1 MHTIFLSFIL
11 FAGAAISS
19 ALPKPSQLRAR
30 GQAAVYTSCTK
41 ANAVA
46 LTFDDGVYQ
55 WHKNVSDLLDSYG
68 AKGTFFVNGKNW
80 ACIYDEPYTTYLI
93 ESYEAGH
100 QIASHTWSHPHLRV
114 MPAFQ
119 RPPYGEY
126 STDVQDI
133 AGGMDQSLV
142 TWDFDSGDSDG
153 DSASQSNSL
162 YDGIVKQH
170 PPNLLTLNHE
180 TYESTVT
187 QVLPHAL
194 EVLTQAGYD
203 LVTVAECLEMDPYL
217 SIDSPGTRDDSWK
230 C

>member
-1 MHTIFLSFIL
+1 MAKTVNNFPLP
-11 FAGAAISS
+11 ISIS
-19 ALPKPSQLRAR
+19 PTRF
-30 GQAAVYTSCTK
+30 Y
-41 ANAVA
+41 
-46 LTFDDGVYQ
+46 
-55 WHKNVSDLLDSYG
+55 VSG
-68 AKGTFFVNGKNW
+68 

-100 QIASHTWSHPHLRV
+100 QIASHTWSHPHLSSLSDDQITSELSQINDAVHTILGV

-133 AGGMDQSLV
+133 TGGMGQSLV

-153 DSASQSNSL
+153 DSASQSNGL

-194 EVLTQAGYD
+194 ELLTQAGYD